1 MAGTVYL
8 ASLIPATQFFVLE
21 LQATFGDK
29 LAITTW
35 SLGRFIIQIAELLHT
50 GITGHVMADSG

>member
-21 LQATFGDK
+21 LQAAFGDK
-29 LAITTW
+29 LAITA
-35 SLGRFIIQIAELLHT
+35 LGVLDGLLFKLLNCFILVLQA
-50 GITGHVMADSG
+50 M